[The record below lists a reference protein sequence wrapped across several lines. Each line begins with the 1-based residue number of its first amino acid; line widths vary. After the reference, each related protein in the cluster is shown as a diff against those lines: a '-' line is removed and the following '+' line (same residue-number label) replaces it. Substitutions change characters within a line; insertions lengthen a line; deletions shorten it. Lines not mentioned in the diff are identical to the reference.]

1 VRILHAGWGFQ
12 PWRTGG
18 LIAYAEDVMRPQAE
32 RGHAVGYFCAG
43 RHYPLLRRPHLYRW
57 SRSGVKIFE
66 VLNSP
71 IVVSVDAGTADPLQ
85 ELDEP
90 HTERLF
96 REVLTEF
103 EPEVLHLQELFGL
116 PSSLIDV
123 AHEAGVPVVMTLQDY
138 LPLCPTL
145 KLFDTEQQICLRP
158 DPGEQCSRCCAAAPS
173 DSKALRS
180 HTMAVHLVNLGRRL
194 PRARDAAWRA
204 FELALPWLPDPRSP
218 KQPPALDRSPP
229 SPPKASPPLAPARDY
244 QRRRDRNVE
253 RLSRVDLLLAM
264 SHRVAEIYSEL
275 GVDSERLRTLHLTV
289 EHLTLLRPRSFG
301 GPSRRLHFA
310 TLNGAFS
317 VQKGAAI
324 ILEAVQR
331 MDAAGMAGDYTLS
344 VYGLVDEG
352 LRAELEQS
360 PAVRLEGAYDAAD
373 LNKLLDRVDVGIVP
387 SVWEEAYAYVG
398 VEFLAKGIPVIGNA
412 RGGITDYV
420 WPGETGWLNEDA
432 SARGL
437 ADLMAEAV
445 RHPQDVYR
453 LHGRILARRDELIK
467 TVAQHV
473 SELEEIYRELAA
485 RFERENSDPQGS
497 QTIPQVSDI
506 TQ

>member
-18 LIAYAEDVMRPQAE
+18 LIAYAEGVMRPQAE

-43 RHYPLLRRPHLYRW
+43 RHYPLLRRPRLHRW
-57 SRSGVKIFE
+57 SRSGVEMFE

-71 IVVSVDAGTADPLQ
+71 IVVAVDMGTADPLQ

-103 EPEVLHLQELFGL
+103 RPDVLHLQELFGL

-123 AHEAGVPVVMTLQDY
+123 AREAGVPVVMTLQDY

-145 KLFDTEQQICLRP
+145 KLFDTEQRICLRR
-158 DPGEQCSRCCAAAPS
+158 DPGEQCSECCAAAPL

-180 HTMAVHLVNLGRRL
+180 QTLGVHLVNLGRRL

-218 KQPPALDRSPP
+218 AQGRSLP
-229 SPPKASPPLAPARDY
+229 STTKASPFLAPDY

-275 GVDSERLRTLHLTV
+275 GVDSERLRTF
-289 EHLTLLRPRSFG
+289 HLTLEHLAHLRPRSFD
-301 GPSRRLHFA
+301 GPSRPLRFA
-310 TLNGAFS
+310 TLNGASS
-317 VQKGAAI
+317 VQKGAAV
-324 ILEAVQR
+324 ILEAVR
-331 MDAAGMAGDYTLS
+331 RLDAAGMAEAYTLS

-352 LRAELEQS
+352 VRAGLGQS
-360 PAVRLEGAYDAAD
+360 PAVRIEGPYDVGG
-373 LNKLLDRVDVGIVP
+373 LNKLLDSVDVGIVP

-412 RGGITDYV
+412 RGGIADYV

-437 ADLMAEAV
+437 AELMAQAV
-445 RHPQDVYR
+445 RRPQDVHR

-467 TVAQHV
+467 TVDQHV
-473 SELEEIYRELAA
+473 LELEDVYREVAA
-485 RFERENSDPQGS
+485 RFGRECARTNRPKAPRQPRGS
-497 QTIPQVSDI
+497 TTPPG
-506 TQ
+506 